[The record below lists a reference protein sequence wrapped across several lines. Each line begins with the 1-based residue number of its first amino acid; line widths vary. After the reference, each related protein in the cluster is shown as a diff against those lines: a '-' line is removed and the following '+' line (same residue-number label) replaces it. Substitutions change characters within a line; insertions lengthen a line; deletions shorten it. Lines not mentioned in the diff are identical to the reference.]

1 MGTNHGT
8 LPSPIVKAILKA
20 EGLKQIAFAPLAA
33 DADWFKTSTAPTA
46 GEDKTT
52 ILLAAAMTKAYMP
65 GWPVVP
71 VSVITDSSGG
81 DITAVSAVIA
91 GLDQFGDYREE
102 TVAHTDSSGTWTGT
116 AVNAYETLIS
126 YTLTITG
133 TVDGADRYVLGFA
146 KTYGFGC
153 KLGDATDAIVK
164 LFNGSADAG
173 TVSVPN
179 STYVIAGTPDASKE
193 LILSVRP
200 SYYFPPK

>member
-8 LPSPIVKAILKA
+8 LKSPTVKAIFKA
-20 EGLKQIAFAPLAA
+20 EGLKQIAFSPLAA
-33 DADWFKTSTAPTA
+33 DPDYFKVSTAPTA

-52 ILLAAAMTKAYMP
+52 TLLAASMTNSTMP

-71 VSVITDSSGG
+71 VSVITDSTGG

-126 YTLTITG
+126 YVLTITG
-133 TVDGADRYVLGFA
+133 TADAADRYVLGFA
-146 KTYGFGC
+146 KTYGLGC
-153 KLGDATDAIVK
+153 KLGDTTDVISK
-164 LFNGSADAG
+164 FFNGSADAG
-173 TVSVPN
+173 TLSVPN
-179 STYVIAGTPDASKE
+179 ITYVVAGTPDAAKE
-193 LILSVRP
+193 LILAVRP